1 MGKQRYKGDV
11 YEELCCLEEDLR
23 RAQVIMNK
31 QRTDIKRLIVL
42 LIENDIPIPED
53 LINSYIQKTKEPKSM
68 SQSVVDDELP
78 FY

>member
-11 YEELCCLEEDLR
+11 YEELCHFEEDLG
-23 RAQVIMNK
+23 RAQAVINK

-42 LIENDIPIPED
+42 LIENNIPIPED
-53 LINSYIQKTKEPKSM
+53 LINSYIQKAREPKYT
-68 SQSVVDDELP
+68 SQYDDELP

>member
-1 MGKQRYKGDV
+1 M
-11 YEELCCLEEDLR
+11 LSWR
-23 RAQVIMNK
+23 RFKKSSSNNE

>member
-1 MGKQRYKGDV
+1 M
-11 YEELCCLEEDLR
+11 LFWR
-23 RAQVIMNK
+23 RFKKSSSNNE